1 MLRTKKNIEA
11 MQATAN
17 ENGVEQALCLLLW
30 LGVSPTSPSTPNRS
44 NQGFILKN
52 SDIDTFVSNPMQIM
66 TKMIIFP
73 GEDVYGIQSMVRQT
87 EALSESMHHLL
98 TAPFLPSMPRTI
110 PPPKVEEIVK
120 WSQERK

>member
-73 GEDVYGIQSMVRQT
+73 GEDFYGIQSMVRRT
-87 EALSESMHHLL
+87 EALSDERNHLM
-98 TAPFLPSMPRTI
+98 TAPFLPTMPAKLR
-110 PPPKVEEIVK
+110 PPKKEDEK
-120 WSQERK
+120 